1 MYKRQLLFHTIG
13 YEGQDREVAGT
24 FHGLRYLLLELLR
37 STRQAAGQ
45 NLALLVE
52 ELLEELAV
60 LVIHVLDAEFL
71 ETAVLLFLD
80 VNRNG
85 VEVSDFR
92 LVVVFLCHGLLLL
105 LVRKFR
111 TTFLRVLY
119 GEFVLLES

>member
-1 MYKRQLLFHTIG
+1 M
-13 YEGQDREVAGT
+13 AGT